1 MTIDQ
6 AVYLGQQSLFT
17 VLLLAAPPLLAALV
31 VGTLVSVV
39 QTVTQL
45 QEVTLSFIP
54 KMAAVVLVL
63 GVSGGWML
71 QIAVGFGTSMIGSVG
86 TDGLGGP

>member
-1 MTIDQ
+1 MTVDH
-6 AVYLGQQSLFT
+6 AVWIGQQALFT
-17 VLLLAAPPLLAALV
+17 ALLLAAPPLFAALL

-54 KMAAVVLVL
+54 KMAAVVAVL
-63 GVSGGWML
+63 ALLSGWML
-71 QIAVGFGTSMIGSVG
+71 QIAVGFGETMFSSIGTEAS
-86 TDGLGGP
+86 P